1 MGSGVRT
8 GMLDTAWIYGTKGY
22 ITVPHFWKPTQIFVT
37 VGNET
42 VSVERKVAQ
51 KIAGVEDE
59 GYQYEIAHVNQCMRE
74 GMTESPVLKWEDTMA
89 VLKQCDSLRADWG
102 IVYPQE
108 REN

>member
-1 MGSGVRT
+1 MPRH
-8 GMLDTAWIYGTKGY
+8 A
-22 ITVPHFWKPTQIFVT
+22 IFVT

-42 VSVERKVAQ
+42 VSVERKVSQ

-74 GMTESPVLKWEDTMA
+74 GMIESPVLKWEDTMA